1 MAKRLISALV
11 GVVILFSVYF
21 LKNDVVFNI
30 AVVIVSI
37 IGLNEFYYAV
47 RQINIKPIE
56 RVGYI
61 CFLLL

>member
-37 IGLNEFYYAV
+37 IGLNEFYHAV

-56 RVGYI
+56 WV
-61 CFLLL
+61 

>member
-37 IGLNEFYYAV
+37 IG
-47 RQINIKPIE
+47 
-56 RVGYI
+56 
-61 CFLLL
+61 